1 MEAFK
6 IKMSTSVEMQPKIK
20 TGKWMDR
27 GMARWICDTANS
39 EVFIVKLSGGN
50 IATHYKILSAFLFV
64 GKLKIK

>member
-27 GMARWICDTANS
+27 GMARWIRDTANS
-39 EVFIVKLSGGN
+39 EVFIVKLSVETLLLT
-50 IATHYKILSAFLFV
+50 IKLFQLFFLLENS
-64 GKLKIK
+64 K